1 MAFKPPMDEL
11 DKEFK
16 EHLVFVFNQVIQA
29 LRKTGWSQ
37 RTLEEIGK
45 LCLRLYQVFRA
56 YKAKKTTYTAKEWLE
71 KLIGLGKEM
80 GNLVGAI

>member
-1 MAFKPPMDEL
+1 MDDL
-11 DKEFK
+11 DREFK
-16 EHLVFVFNQVIQA
+16 EHLTFVFNQCIQA

-45 LCLRLYQVFRA
+45 LLLRLYRVFQA
-56 YKAKKTTYTAKEWLE
+56 YKSKKTTYTPKEWLE

-80 GNLVGAI
+80 GNLAGA